1 MCQGYLHVICGV
13 VDANDDLRCKT
24 CILKHAVSAT
34 PAQEEPTAASA
45 MLSPIA
51 LHAIGVPGVSA

>member
-1 MCQGYLHVICGV
+1 VMCGV